1 MFFNLLFVLYL
12 LLFQDKS
19 AIFLCNHN
27 FESFNELKLE
37 IILIRTFAIIVIIII
52 YFVQWINKWHLFI
65 KSSIFILSF

>member
-52 YFVQWINKWHLFI
+52 YFVQ
-65 KSSIFILSF
+65 